1 MKNTIKRN
9 VTKEI
14 KTIARERVGR
24 VKGSRVIVD
33 KKTKYP
39 NPPIENDIWTI
50 ACARCAGSGFLSCV
64 FGDYDCPRCKG
75 TGEGD

>member
-1 MKNTIKRN
+1 MKRN

-24 VKGSRVIVD
+24 VKAGKVIVP
-33 KKTKYP
+33 KTKRKTKYP
-39 NPPIENDIWTI
+39 NPPIENNIWSI
-50 ACARCAGSGFLSCV
+50 ACSRCAGTGFLSCEL
-64 FGDYDCPRCKG
+64 GDYDCPRCEG